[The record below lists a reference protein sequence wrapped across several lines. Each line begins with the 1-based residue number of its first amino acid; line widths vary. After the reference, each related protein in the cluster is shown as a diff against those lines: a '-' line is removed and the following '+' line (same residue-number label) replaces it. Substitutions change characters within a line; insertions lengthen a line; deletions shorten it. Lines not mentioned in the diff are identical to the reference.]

1 MSDELAAVAGTE
13 PAGGS
18 PDVSSEATSQGI
30 DPPVLSVD
38 EYQNYKV
45 PIKIDGE
52 ESYIP
57 LGEAISGY
65 QRQADYTRKTQEL
78 AEQREQMQF
87 ATALQTALE
96 RDPAAT
102 IDLLARHYGISRQAA
117 ADMLDGATDD
127 YEEIDPVEQRYRAL
141 DERIAAFEEQQALA
155 QVEKEISRL
164 QSKYQDFDANEVVNK
179 ALRVGTTDLE
189 SVYKQIA
196 FDKIMAR
203 QEMERAAREQL
214 AAKEQQVVEAKREA
228 SVISGGSSPTGAGTV
243 QEAEPIRSIRDAWA
257 AAKQELNANF

>member
-1 MSDELAAVAGTE
+1 MSDELAAVSGME
-13 PAGGS
+13 PSTGS
-18 PDVSSEATSQGI
+18 PEVSSEAPSQGI
-30 DPPVLSVD
+30 DTPVLSVD
-38 EYQNYKV
+38 EYQNHRV
-45 PIKIDGE
+45 PIKIDGQ
-52 ESYIP
+52 ESYVP
-57 LGEAISGY
+57 LSEAISGY

-87 ATALQTALE
+87 ATTLQTALE

-117 ADMLDGATDD
+117 AEMVSGYDD
-127 YEEIDPVEQRYRAL
+127 DFEEVDPVEQRYKAL
-141 DERIAAFEEQQALA
+141 DERIAAFEEQQAMA

-164 QSKYQDFDANEVVNK
+164 QSKYQDFDSTEVVNA

-203 QEMERAAREQL
+203 QEAERAGREQL
-214 AAKEQQVVEAKREA
+214 AAREQQVIESKREA
-228 SVISGGSSPTGAGTV
+228 SVISGGSNPTGAGMV